1 MTNSTK
7 LYTTLLSLFGVL
19 VFGLMSTHAQADN
32 KPMPSQDAKY
42 ANTATA
48 IFAGG
53 CFWCMEPPFEKLDG
67 VHSVISG
74 YVGGKEKAPTYKQV
88 SHGKTGHTE
97 AVKITYDPS
106 KVTYDKLL
114 YVFWRQID
122 PTTPNQQ
129 FVDKGAQ
136 YRSGIFYL
144 NDDQKQKA
152 EASKKATEALGLHG
166 KPFVTEITQAG
177 EFWPAENYHQDYYK
191 NNPLR
196 YKYYRS
202 RSGRDQYLRK
212 IWGAQK

>member
-1 MTNSTK
+1 MK
-7 LYTTLLSLFGVL
+7 YTIKIATALASLLAF
-19 VFGLMSTHAQADN
+19 VFISQYAQADSK
-32 KPMPSQDAKY
+32 KPPIPTK
-42 ANTATA
+42 NVTEIA

-74 YVGGKEKAPTYKQV
+74 YIGGEEKAPTYKQV

-97 AVKITYDPS
+97 AVKVTYDPT
-106 KVTYDKLL
+106 KITYDKLL
-114 YVFWRQID
+114 YIFWRQIN

-129 FVDKGAQ
+129 FVDKGSQ

-144 NDDQKQKA
+144 NETQKQKA
-152 EASKKATEALGLHG
+152 ESSKKLTEALGLHG
-166 KPFVTEITQAG
+166 APFVTEITKAS
-177 EFWPAENYHQDYYK
+177 EFWPAEDYHQDYYK

-202 RSGRDQYLRK
+202 RSGRDKYLKK
-212 IWGAQK
+212 IWGGQKK